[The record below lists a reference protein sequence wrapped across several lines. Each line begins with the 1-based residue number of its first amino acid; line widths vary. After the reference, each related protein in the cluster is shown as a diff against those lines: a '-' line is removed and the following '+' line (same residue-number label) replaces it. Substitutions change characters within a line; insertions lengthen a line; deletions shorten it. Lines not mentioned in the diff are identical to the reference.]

1 LTTCFRLK
9 PNHSDILIQ
18 EQKQNKVGQKVLQ
31 NLNKRG
37 KQVAI
42 WKIKRW

>member
-1 LTTCFRLK
+1 MLM
-9 PNHSDILIQ
+9 Q

-31 NLNKRG
+31 NLNKRD
-37 KQVAI
+37 KQVEI